1 VRACES
7 ARGPSWYDG
16 AVRPRLLALLLLALS
31 CNEASTDRREW
42 RPSDHDHT
50 DNPNANQVVGGPD
63 AGSPELSRVG
73 LNEVSI
79 MAWQQNCVRCHG
91 RLGRGDGP
99 QGPMTRAIDLGNP
112 DFQRTITDEQ
122 MLKSIKDGKGLMP
135 AFPLP
140 EPTLK
145 NLVQLVRLIGK
156 ATQEEDAAERGMK
169 AGSGAPSGSA
179 PPHGSARAPVPKAGA
194 SAGRVTPPGILA
206 PASAKAPAAPAPTAA
221 PPPAAP

>member
-1 VRACES
+1 
-7 ARGPSWYDG
+7 
-16 AVRPRLLALLLLALS
+16 VRPRPFALLFLALA
-31 CNEASTDRREW
+31 CNEAPSDRREW

-50 DNPNANQVVGGPD
+50 DTPSANQVVGGPD
-63 AGSPELSRVG
+63 GGSPELTRVG

-112 DFQRTITDEQ
+112 DFQRTISDEQ
-122 MLKSIKDGKGLMP
+122 ILKSIKDGKGLMP

-156 ATQEEDAAERGMK
+156 ATLEAEAQERGMP
-169 AGSGAPSGSA
+169 AGSGVPA
-179 PPHGSARAPVPKAGA
+179 GSARPPGSARPAPAKAGA
-194 SAGRVTPPGILA
+194 SSGRGAAPSGILA
-206 PASAKAPAAPAPTAA
+206 PASAGTPAAAA
-221 PPPAAP
+221 PRTPPSAAP

>member
-1 VRACES
+1 
-7 ARGPSWYDG
+7 
-16 AVRPRLLALLLLALS
+16 VRPRLIALLLLALA
-31 CNEASTDRREW
+31 CNEAPTDRREW

-50 DNPNANQVVGGPD
+50 DNPSANQVVGGPD
-63 AGSPELSRVG
+63 GGSPELARVG

-99 QGPMTRAIDLGNP
+99 QGPMTRATDLGNP
-112 DFQRTITDEQ
+112 DFQRTISDEQ

-140 EPTLK
+140 ESTLK

-156 ATQEEDAAERGMK
+156 ATLEAEAAERGMP
-169 AGSGAPSGSA
+169 AGSGSAAGSAAPHGSVRPPPIKAGTSAVRGLTPPGVLPKPTASA
-179 PPHGSARAPVPKAGA
+179 PPAAAATPARPD
-194 SAGRVTPPGILA
+194 
-206 PASAKAPAAPAPTAA
+206 AAP
-221 PPPAAP
+221 

>member
-1 VRACES
+1 VRS
-7 ARGPSWYDG
+7 
-16 AVRPRLLALLLLALS
+16 RLLAPLLLALS
-31 CNEASTDRREW
+31 CNEAPTDRREW

-50 DNPNANQVVGGPD
+50 DNPSENQVVGGPD
-63 AGSPELSRVG
+63 GGSPELARVG
-73 LNEVSI
+73 LNEVSL

-99 QGPMTRAIDLGNP
+99 QGPMTRATDLGDP

-122 MLKSIKDGKGLMP
+122 MLKSMKEGKGLMP

-145 NLVQLVRLIGK
+145 NLIQLVRLIGK
-156 ATQEEDAAERGMK
+156 ATAEAEAQASGMPAGSGVP
-169 AGSGAPSGSA
+169 AGSGAP
-179 PPHGSARAPVPKAGA
+179 HGSARVPPTKPGA
-194 SAGRVTPPGILA
+194 SAARVATPPGILA
-206 PASAKAPAAPAPTAA
+206 PASARAPVATPV